1 MARRCPT
8 PSPVW
13 SSRTSPPLPPEL
25 NQGSDWVVMGRIA
38 APFGIK
44 GWVKVQPYSEAP
56 DTLMDFES
64 WRVGHG
70 EQQMHYTVE
79 TIQDHGKALVAKLAG
94 IDDRDAAYALRGQ
107 EISVAKSAL
116 PPPKENEFYWSDL
129 IGLTVVNREGIEL
142 GKIDSLMESG
152 ANDLLVV
159 KGAREHLIPFVAAF
173 VGKVDLA
180 GGTIEV
186 DWGEDY

>member
-1 MARRCPT
+1 
-8 PSPVW
+8 
-13 SSRTSPPLPPEL
+13 
-25 NQGSDWVVMGRIA
+25 MGRIA

-44 GWVKVQPYSEAP
+44 GWIKVQPYSEDP
-56 DTLMDFES
+56 GTLMDFAS
-64 WRVGHG
+64 WRLGRG
-70 EQQMHYTVE
+70 EQQAHYSVE
-79 TIQDHGKALVAKLAG
+79 AVQDHGKALVAKLAG

-107 EISVAKSAL
+107 EISVAKRDL
-116 PPPKENEFYWSDL
+116 PPPEENEFYWSDL

-142 GKIDSLMESG
+142 GKVDSLMESG

-173 VGKVDLA
+173 VGKVDLE
-180 GGTIEV
+180 GGTLEV

>member
-1 MARRCPT
+1 
-8 PSPVW
+8 
-13 SSRTSPPLPPEL
+13 
-25 NQGSDWVVMGRIA
+25 MGRIA

-44 GWVKVQPYSEAP
+44 GWIKVQPYSEDP
-56 DTLMDFES
+56 GTLMDFVS
-64 WRVGHG
+64 WRVGRG
-70 EQQMHYTVE
+70 EQQAHYTVE
-79 TIQDHGKALVAKLAG
+79 TVQDHGKALVAKLAG

-107 EISVAKSAL
+107 EISVAKRDL
-116 PPPKENEFYWSDL
+116 PPPEENEFYWSDL
-129 IGLTVVNREGIEL
+129 IGLTVINREDIEL
-142 GKIDSLMESG
+142 GKVDSLMEGG